1 MEVGAV
7 RSTCDFAALV
17 RSMACSLKNTVFTA
31 LAVSASYVCLM
42 SGASTR
48 RPIRERA
55 MQMRKYAILAR
66 FKSVHL
72 LNRTAA
78 SSPHYSS
85 RQANIVQA
93 MATSQEPAHAPSAEP
108 SLEPLYTRSTSPSTE
123 WPLRCS
129 EQLTLVRSATA
140 KIKTFKT
147 NIKAAKAKA
156 KLSDNPRPLL
166 ALLKRVGVFLEAP
179 SPLYEDAYKE
189 VWEGRWHGHL
199 QWSETKE
206 GIRAGF
212 EVCTL
217 LEALGECRKKA
228 VGLVKVVAKAKAEM
242 EERW

>member
-1 MEVGAV
+1 
-7 RSTCDFAALV
+7 
-17 RSMACSLKNTVFTA
+17 
-31 LAVSASYVCLM
+31 
-42 SGASTR
+42 
-48 RPIRERA
+48 
-55 MQMRKYAILAR
+55 MRKYAILAR

-72 LNRTAA
+72 LSRQRAA
-78 SSPHYSS
+78 TKPHYSP
-85 RQANIVQA
+85 RQANIKQA
-93 MATSQEPAHAPSAEP
+93 MATSQEPAHASSAKSNQGP
-108 SLEPLYTRSTSPSTE
+108 IYTRSTSPSTE

-140 KIKTFKT
+140 QIKTFKT

-189 VWEGRWHGHL
+189 VWEERWHGHL

-212 EVCTL
+212 EVCAL
-217 LEALGECRKKA
+217 LEALTEYRKKA
-228 VGLVKVVAKAKAEM
+228 VGLVRVVARTKTEM
-242 EERW
+242 EERL